1 MSILSPME
9 RRKRPRFAR
18 RLQVHFR
25 KHGDDTVYSG
35 FTANISTSGMFIGT
49 ASPLRPGSRVRVE
62 VIDEAHG
69 FAIEGMVAHAA
80 RVSPLLQ
87 KLKTSGM
94 GVRFLPVSELV
105 ATLVPP
111 SHPLRARDAAPDEPA
126 AGDRGAAEAARKELD
141 SAAADPAVPLAA
153 GDTYPLRF
161 SSLPSFLA
169 ILQRDIENG
178 GVFVPTSK
186 PAELHSRITIELDI
200 PPPIDRR
207 VRAGAVVVHVVE
219 PVEGEDEAENLLAG
233 MAVEFRDPE
242 RVVGRIHSLI
252 YKT

>member
-1 MSILSPME
+1 ME
-9 RRKRPRFAR
+9 RRREPRFAR
-18 RLQVHFR
+18 RLQVHFW

-35 FTANISTSGMFIGT
+35 FTANISTTGMFIGT
-49 ASPLRPGSRVRVE
+49 ASPVKPGSRVRIE

-69 FAIEGMVAHAA
+69 FAVEGVVAHAA

-111 SHPLRARDAAPDEPA
+111 SRPR
-126 AGDRGAAEAARKELD
+126 RGEKETGSGSQEAARGGEGAGPEP
-141 SAAADPAVPLAA
+141 SAPPAEPGAAAD
-153 GDTYPLRF
+153 TYPVRF

-169 ILQRDIENG
+169 ILKRDIENG
-178 GVFVPTSK
+178 GVFVPTTRS
-186 PAELHSRITIELDI
+186 AGLHSRVTIELHI
-200 PPPIDRR
+200 PAPIDRV
-207 VRAGAVVVHVVE
+207 VRAGATVVDLVE
-219 PVEGEDEAENLLAG
+219 ALEEEGSAENLLAG
-233 MAVEFRDPE
+233 MAVEFREPD
-242 RVVGRIHSLI
+242 RVIARLHSLI